1 MTRKD
6 QFRKNP
12 LCSGYASSQATIVN
26 GLDMRLLV
34 GSLRLE
40 GACAWGGH
48 GQYTTADVG
57 ALTFTMVAWLLAYP
71 EQRGF
76 FRN

>member
-1 MTRKD
+1 
-6 QFRKNP
+6 
-12 LCSGYASSQATIVN
+12 
-26 GLDMRLLV
+26 MRLLV